1 VQVLEIQNKVIDDIS
16 NIVPSVLSN
25 GEYSG
30 RVRRVGVFGSV
41 ARGEA
46 TTDSD
51 IDFIIDYKYA
61 NCIDPDETI
70 LEAKVWFEFEESMRE
85 LFSPVELS
93 IVNLDSLDQNGD
105 VDLKENI
112 ERDVIWIYESKQE
125 QEAR

>member
-1 VQVLEIQNKVIDDIS
+1 METQDKVIDDIS
-16 NIVPSVLSN
+16 NIVPSVFTN
-25 GEYSG
+25 KEYNV
-30 RVRRVGVFGSV
+30 RVRRVGIFGSV

-46 TTDSD
+46 TADSD

-61 NCIDPDETI
+61 DCMDPDDTI
-70 LEAKVWFEFEESMRE
+70 LEAKVWFEFEESMRV

-105 VDLKENI
+105 AGLKENI

-125 QEAR
+125 QEA

>member
-1 VQVLEIQNKVIDDIS
+1 M
-16 NIVPSVLSN
+16 PSVLSN

-41 ARGEA
+41 ARGELTA
-46 TTDSD
+46 DSD

-61 NCIDPDETI
+61 NCIGPEETI
-70 LEAKVWFEFEESMRE
+70 IEAKVWFEFEESMRE

-105 VDLKENI
+105 IDLKENI
-112 ERDVIWIYESKQE
+112 KRDVIWIYESKQE

>member
-1 VQVLEIQNKVIDDIS
+1 VQLLETQDKVIDDIS
-16 NIVPSVLSN
+16 NIVPSVFTN
-25 GEYSG
+25 KEYNV
-30 RVRRVGVFGSV
+30 RVRRVGIFGSV

-46 TTDSD
+46 TADSD

-61 NCIDPDETI
+61 DCMDPDDTI
-70 LEAKVWFEFEESMRE
+70 LEAKVWFEFEESMRV

-105 VDLKENI
+105 AGLKENI

-125 QEAR
+125 QEA